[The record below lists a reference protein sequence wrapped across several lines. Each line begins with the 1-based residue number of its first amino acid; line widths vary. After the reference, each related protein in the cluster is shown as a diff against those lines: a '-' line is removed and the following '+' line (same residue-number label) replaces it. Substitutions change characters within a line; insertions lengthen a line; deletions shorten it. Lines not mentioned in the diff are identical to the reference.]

1 MAMPSEEEMAMAL
14 RQSEERAADAARNQ
28 RLPNEL
34 EEEDGRK
41 RQESALEN
49 ASIGGGVAGF
59 DGDTRR
65 RRGSRGEG
73 GGGRE
78 QTVISRGLYQGEK
91 SLAM

>member
-1 MAMPSEEEMAMAL
+1 MEMPSEEEIAMAL

-49 ASIGGGVAGF
+49 ASIEA
-59 DGDTRR
+59 
-65 RRGSRGEG
+65 